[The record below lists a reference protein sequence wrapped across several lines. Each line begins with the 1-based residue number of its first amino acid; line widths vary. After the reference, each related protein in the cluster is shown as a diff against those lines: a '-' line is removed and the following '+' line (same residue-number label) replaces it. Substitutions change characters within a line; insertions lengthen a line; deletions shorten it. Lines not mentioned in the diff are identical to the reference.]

1 MSLFYYL
8 QNDLTFASKN
18 IDGHIFA
25 QTSQEQIDGTS
36 AYRKTGQFYFLDI
49 IRKDWV
55 PKDHFP
61 FVSADLKPK
70 TSPRQALRIKRGASG
85 FLVENVPQT
94 PLGYSQGDIRFPAQG
109 YTPAVNIRKRTIA
122 VDGRAQPTGA
132 RAKRKKEIE
141 LPATCEYCE

>member
-25 QTSQEQIDGTS
+25 VTSQEQIDGTS

-70 TSPRQALRIKRGASG
+70 TSLENQKATFSIGLPPSPGEICFGKPRI
-85 FLVENVPQT
+85 
-94 PLGYSQGDIRFPAQG
+94 SQGC
-109 YTPAVNIRKRTIA
+109 
-122 VDGRAQPTGA
+122 GRHF
-132 RAKRKKEIE
+132 
-141 LPATCEYCE
+141 